1 MMVKKL
7 ENDPHNA
14 DALNYLLDNNLQLL
28 TKMNSAVKMFE
39 RDSKAKLDKIK
50 FFTILISV
58 LVILTISFIFYFAK
72 KKIIKPIE
80 TLKEATKEIIAG
92 NLDIELE
99 CNNKNEFDD
108 LGSAFQEL
116 AHSIKEYREKL
127 KNEKKSIERKVEEAV
142 KKSEEEKAYLSDSVD
157 RIVGVMERV
166 AEGDLTVSVDIRE
179 NDGENIK
186 RLFESFN
193 FVIEGFKKILLSVT
207 EAVQATASA
216 STEISSSAEEM
227 AAGAQEMKLFFRRV
241 CVLV

>member
-1 MMVKKL
+1 MC
-7 ENDPHNA
+7 
-14 DALNYLLDNNLQLL
+14 
-28 TKMNSAVKMFE
+28 
-39 RDSKAKLDKIK
+39 
-50 FFTILISV
+50 
-58 LVILTISFIFYFAK
+58 AK

-80 TLKEATKEIIAG
+80 TLKEATKEIISG

-227 AAGAQEMKLFFRRV
+227 AAGA
-241 CVLV
+241 